1 MKTSMYNYLYMT
13 DQKNLQVGV
22 KAIIMSDSGNIL
34 FLKRNP
40 SVYKDGKLLL
50 DIPGGR
56 IDSGL
61 GLEENLKREVSE
73 ETGINTLEITG
84 ILGAQDIYYE
94 NNHVIR
100 LTYVSRVTGEGVVLS
115 EEHESF
121 EWIPLKNV
129 LSRAGEIDELVVK
142 VIKDKM
148 SFMKDILVKDGKT
161 Q

>member
-1 MKTSMYNYLYMT
+1 MKTSMYNYSYMT
-13 DQKNLQVGV
+13 DQRNLQVGV
-22 KAIIMSDSGNIL
+22 KALILSDSGNIL

-40 SVYKDGKLLL
+40 SVYKNDKLLL

-56 IDSGL
+56 IDSIL
-61 GLEENLKREVSE
+61 SLEENLKREVLE
-73 ETGINTLEITG
+73 ETGINTIEVLG
-84 ILGAQDIYYE
+84 ILSAQDIFYD

-100 LTYVSRVTGEGVVLS
+100 LTYVSRVTGEVVVLS

-121 EWIPLKNV
+121 EWIPLESV
-129 LSRAGEIDELVVK
+129 LSREGEVDELVVK

-148 SFMKDILVKDGKT
+148 SLIKDIVEKSGKT

>member
-1 MKTSMYNYLYMT
+1 MYNYSYMT
-13 DQKNLQVGV
+13 DQRNLQVGV
-22 KAIIMSDSGNIL
+22 KTLILSDSGNVL

-40 SVYKDGKLLL
+40 SVYKNDKLLL

-61 GLEENLKREVSE
+61 SLEENLKREVLE
-73 ETGINTLEITG
+73 ETGINTIEVLG
-84 ILGAQDIYYE
+84 ILSAQDIFYE

-100 LTYVSRVTGEGVVLS
+100 LTYVSRVTGEVVVLS

-121 EWIPLKNV
+121 EWIPLESV
-129 LSRAGEIDELVVK
+129 LSREGEVDELVVK

-148 SFMKDILVKDGKT
+148 SLIKDIVEKSGKT

>member
-1 MKTSMYNYLYMT
+1 MYNYSYMT
-13 DQKNLQVGV
+13 DQRNLQVGV
-22 KAIIMSDSGNIL
+22 KALILSDSGNIL

-40 SVYKDGKLLL
+40 SVYKNDKLLL

-61 GLEENLKREVSE
+61 SLEENLKREVLE
-73 ETGINTLEITG
+73 ETGINTIEVLG
-84 ILGAQDIYYE
+84 ILSAQDIFYE

-100 LTYVSRVTGEGVVLS
+100 LTYVSRVTGEVVVLS

-121 EWIPLKNV
+121 EWIPLESV
-129 LSRAGEIDELVVK
+129 LSREGEVDELVVK

-148 SFMKDILVKDGKT
+148 SFIVDVGRVK
-161 Q
+161 

>member
-1 MKTSMYNYLYMT
+1 MYNYSYMT
-13 DQKNLQVGV
+13 DQRNLQVGV
-22 KAIIMSDSGNIL
+22 KTLILSDSGNIL

-40 SVYKDGKLLL
+40 SVYKNDKLLL

-56 IDSGL
+56 IDSIL
-61 GLEENLKREVSE
+61 SLEENLKREVLE
-73 ETGINTLEITG
+73 ETGINTIEVLG
-84 ILGAQDIYYE
+84 ILSAQDIFYD

-100 LTYVSRVTGEGVVLS
+100 LTYVSRVTGEVVVLS

-121 EWIPLKNV
+121 EWIPLESV
-129 LSRAGEIDELVVK
+129 LSREGEVDELVVK

-148 SFMKDILVKDGKT
+148 SLIKDIVEKSGKT

>member
-1 MKTSMYNYLYMT
+1 MKTSMYNYSYMT
-13 DQKNLQVGV
+13 DQRNLQVGV
-22 KAIIMSDSGNIL
+22 KTLILSDSGNVL

-40 SVYKDGKLLL
+40 SVYKNDKLLL

-61 GLEENLKREVSE
+61 SLEENLKREVLE
-73 ETGINTLEITG
+73 ETGINTIEVLG
-84 ILGAQDIYYE
+84 ILSAQDIFYE

-100 LTYVSRVTGEGVVLS
+100 LTYVSRATGEGVVLS

-121 EWIPLKNV
+121 EWIPLESV
-129 LSRAGEIDELVVK
+129 LSREGEVDELVVK

-148 SFMKDILVKDGKT
+148 SFIVDVGRVK
-161 Q
+161 

>member
-1 MKTSMYNYLYMT
+1 MKTSMYNYSYMT
-13 DQKNLQVGV
+13 DQRNLQVGV
-22 KAIIMSDSGNIL
+22 KTLILSDSGNIL

-40 SVYKDGKLLL
+40 SVYKNDKLLL

-56 IDSGL
+56 IDSIL
-61 GLEENLKREVSE
+61 SLEENLKREVLE
-73 ETGINTLEITG
+73 ETGINTIEVLG
-84 ILGAQDIYYE
+84 ILSAQDIFYD

-100 LTYVSRVTGEGVVLS
+100 LTYVSRVTGEVVVLS

-121 EWIPLKNV
+121 EWIPLESV
-129 LSRAGEIDELVVK
+129 LSREGEVDELVVK

-148 SFMKDILVKDGKT
+148 SLIKDIVEKSGKT

>member
-1 MKTSMYNYLYMT
+1 MT
-13 DQKNLQVGV
+13 DQRNLQVGV
-22 KAIIMSDSGNIL
+22 KALILSDSGNIL

-40 SVYKDGKLLL
+40 SVYKNDKLLL

-61 GLEENLKREVSE
+61 SLEENLKREVLE
-73 ETGINTLEITG
+73 ETGINTIEVLG
-84 ILGAQDIYYE
+84 ILSAQDIFYE

-100 LTYVSRVTGEGVVLS
+100 LTYVSRVTGEVVVLS

-121 EWIPLKNV
+121 EWIPLESV
-129 LSRAGEIDELVVK
+129 LSREGEVDELVVK

-148 SFMKDILVKDGKT
+148 SFIKDIVEKSGKT